1 MIVCFFWVIYFDK
14 EFVYKALKINII
26 FCLKFVQKMLFF
38 LSFSINFCYYN
49 YTINERIFSKLRAF
63 VG

>member
-1 MIVCFFWVIYFDK
+1 MFFWVIYFDK

-38 LSFSINFCYYN
+38 PFLFHQF
-49 YTINERIFSKLRAF
+49 LLL
-63 VG
+63 